1 MQQENAG
8 IKVHVAFSNLTGAI
22 SHVTITDGSGSERAQ
37 ARADEYA
44 KGTLF
49 TTDRG
54 YIDYDGEN
62 DYSTRNQFHLI
73 RYSDNIQGVITEAY
87 DGITMAPIP

>member
-22 SHVTITDGSGSERAQ
+22 SHVTITEGSGSERAQ
-37 ARADEYA
+37 VRAEEYA

-49 TTDRG
+49 TVESCLDDPNKARNNFG
-54 YIDYDGEN
+54 
-62 DYSTRNQFHLI
+62 STF
-73 RYSDNIQGVITEAY
+73 
-87 DGITMAPIP
+87 